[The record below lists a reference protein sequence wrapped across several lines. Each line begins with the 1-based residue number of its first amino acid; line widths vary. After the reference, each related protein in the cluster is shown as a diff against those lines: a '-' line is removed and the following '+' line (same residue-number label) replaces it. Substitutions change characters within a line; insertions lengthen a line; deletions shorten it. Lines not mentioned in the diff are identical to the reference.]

1 MHYSII
7 FLKLI
12 LKIALL
18 KLYLLEIMT
27 FVDECKKKVSQLPKV
42 PNVSIMHLLLRHSSY
57 LQASFIVSAK

>member
-7 FLKLI
+7 SLKLI

-18 KLYLLEIMT
+18 KVFLLEIMT

-42 PNVSIMHLLLRHSSY
+42 PTVPSKLSFIYFSDTSY
-57 LQASFIVSAK
+57 LQA